1 MNIAKPYASIS
12 AITKMRWL
20 EALIGLGCGIVAYGQ
35 FIYSG
40 DPEVLYR
47 VSGAF
52 AGVGGTLLGFM
63 IAGLSILTAVIDRRA
78 VVNLRKTG
86 HYDVLLHEVYW
97 TSAWYLVTTII
108 SLLSLFLV
116 GEWLVYGVSAATA
129 AMVFATLLFV
139 SAGRKFALVMKVL
152 Q

>member
-1 MNIAKPYASIS
+1 M
-12 AITKMRWL
+12 
-20 EALIGLGCGIVAYGQ
+20 
-35 FIYSG
+35 
-40 DPEVLYR
+40 LYR

-97 TSAWYLVTTII
+97 TSAWYLVATVV
-108 SLLSLFLV
+108 SLLSLFFV
-116 GEWLVYGVSAATA
+116 GEWLVYGISVATF
-129 AMVFATLLFV
+129 AMVLATMLFISV
-139 SAGRKFALVMKVL
+139 GRKFALVMKTL